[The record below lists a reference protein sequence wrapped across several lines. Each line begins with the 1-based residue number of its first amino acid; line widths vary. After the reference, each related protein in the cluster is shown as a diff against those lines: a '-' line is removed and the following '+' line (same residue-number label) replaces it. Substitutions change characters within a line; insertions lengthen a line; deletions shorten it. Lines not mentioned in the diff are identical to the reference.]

1 MKPEKL
7 TQADVLRRARQLHL
21 KFRIKHDEDL
31 GAWVVLATSS
41 NVAELIRVGKAD
53 TYEKAQAFVDEK
65 NRQLQSLL
73 PGIVKQVQD
82 EEFPG

>member
-1 MKPEKL
+1 MKPENL

-21 KFRIKHDEDL
+21 KFRIEHDEDL

-41 NVAELIRVGKAD
+41 NVAEPIRVGKAD
-53 TYEKAQAFVDEK
+53 TRERAQAFVDEK
-65 NRQLQSLL
+65 SRQLQQML
-73 PGIVKQVQD
+73 PGIVEKVQG